1 MVFGGNALGA
11 LCLAVLSFSPQ
22 IGYTGAVTAFALVGF
37 FGMSYPVLVAHG
49 RSFAPAHLTGR
60 GVTLMNLFSI
70 AGVGVFQVITSRLH
84 KAAVAK
90 GGVGADA
97 YDPLF
102 MLYAVALL
110 VGVLIYALS
119 QDRLD

>member
-1 MVFGGNALGA
+1 LG
-11 LCLAVLSFSPQ
+11 FFPQ
-22 IGYTGAVTAFALVGF
+22 IGYTGAVAAFALVGF

-84 KAAVAK
+84 KAAVAD
-90 GGVGADA
+90 GGVGVDA

-102 MLYAVALL
+102 MLYACALL
-110 VGVLIYALS
+110 AGVLIYALS